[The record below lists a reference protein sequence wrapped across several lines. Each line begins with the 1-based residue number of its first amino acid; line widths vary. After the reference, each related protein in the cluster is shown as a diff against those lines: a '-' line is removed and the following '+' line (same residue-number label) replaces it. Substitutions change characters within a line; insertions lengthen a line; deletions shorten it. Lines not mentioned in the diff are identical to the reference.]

1 MMFCKEKGHCTNAV
15 GALPLEQVGLKGP
28 ALPSPSMDGLEEIL
42 LLPPPQPEF
51 ASVPFP
57 PPPCVFP
64 PSSPTRPGWAR
75 LSGGGG
81 GEGWGLFELHHL
93 HFAKGGRGLAC
104 THPHPHPHP
113 FSRSAQ
119 GGGPLALLARH
130 WWIRAGD
137 CSSPQPPR
145 LGRGGWVGAGPP
157 PLAAFALADAE
168 RAGGQEARE
177 GGGKSFSG

>member
-1 MMFCKEKGHCTNAV
+1 MRWGRSLWSRW
-15 GALPLEQVGLKGP
+15 ALKAQPFPPQAWTAWKKSSCCRRRSLSL
-28 ALPSPSMDGLEEIL
+28 LPSHS
-42 LLPPPQPEF
+42 
-51 ASVPFP
+51 P